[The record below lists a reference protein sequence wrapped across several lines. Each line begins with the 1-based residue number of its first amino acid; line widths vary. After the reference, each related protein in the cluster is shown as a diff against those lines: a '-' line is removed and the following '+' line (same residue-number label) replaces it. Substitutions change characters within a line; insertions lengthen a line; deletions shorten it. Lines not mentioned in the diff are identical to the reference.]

1 MIPAIFFRSES
12 AAQTM
17 GLFPEIWIERTRVP
31 LCVGVEFNA
40 GICHSKQPRLG
51 IVWACRKDACPH
63 KREGASTCVC
73 LPVSPRLVSRALAN
87 AEDTLIFGSPNRA
100 TRNQNG
106 YDSRALQE
114 RSAMHT
120 KPNAA

>member
-1 MIPAIFFRSES
+1 MLEFDTRNNHGWVLCGLAARMPARTS
-12 AAQTM
+12 ARGPA
-17 GLFPEIWIERTRVP
+17 L
-31 LCVGVEFNA
+31 
-40 GICHSKQPRLG
+40 
-51 IVWACRKDACPH
+51 
-63 KREGASTCVC
+63 ASVC
-73 LPVSPRLVSRALAN
+73 QSQRLVSRALAN